1 MIEIFKNKVQFID
14 EISEMLVRG
23 IYDEKEHYRIID
35 KVIKV
40 MVALEVAEGKVA
52 ELESYRDKYYEIK
65 TDSRYLKILLDIVNE
80 STDKENILAKYQ
92 HRDSYI
98 LDDEIPF

>member
-14 EISEMLVRG
+14 EISDMLVRG
-23 IYDEKEHYRIID
+23 IYDEKEHYSIID

-40 MVALEVAEGKVA
+40 MAALEVAEGKVA
-52 ELESYRDKYYEIK
+52 ELESYRDQYYEMK
-65 TDSRYLKILLDIVNE
+65 TDSRYLKILLEIVNE

-92 HRDSYI
+92 QRDSYV
-98 LDDEIPF
+98 LDDDIPF